1 MPFRTDFPSRKVFDR
16 LRRDGRTG
24 VSFVVSRPCKGT
36 ARALFEAAARTS
48 RRPLLLE
55 SSRPA
60 AGSGQF
66 SFMLAEPRAIF
77 RSKKNRWAYDQFG
90 GPAAG
95 RARRV
100 SGAGDPLAA
109 LKRLFHKR
117 SFETGCPLPFAG
129 GAAGLF
135 AYELKDRFERFK
147 VQVRDPWEIP
157 DLDLG
162 FYDQGLA
169 LNHKSRRLCAFRAFA
184 PEMLK
189 RLTYEECAAMTARA
203 YQTVVGM
210 AETTAP
216 PAAPAPRVPA
226 AIQARRIG
234 STGAAR
240 RKFVRAVK
248 KIRQHIHRGDVYQ
261 VNLSQV
267 IEFVFSGDA
276 YGLYLRQAESNP
288 TSFAAY
294 ADFGDYQ
301 LVSASPERLLRV
313 NGRRVSTRP
322 IAGTRPRS
330 KNARIDRNLT
340 AELLLSPKERAEH
353 VMLVDLERNDL
364 GRVCRPGSVR
374 VDELM
379 AVEKYSHVKHIV
391 SNVTGRLADDRDVW
405 DVIRAVFP
413 GGTITGA
420 PKIRAMEII
429 GRLEGRARGPYT
441 GSIGYVGYDGN
452 CDLNI
457 VIRTLW
463 MRGRRA
469 YLQAGAGI
477 VADSDPQKE
486 YEETLHKA
494 AAFLDVLG
502 LGASD
507 RPKRR
512 RAAR

>member
-1 MPFRTDFPSRKVFDR
+1 MQFRTVFPSRKAFDR
-16 LRRDGRTG
+16 LRRAGRAG
-24 VSFVVSRPCKGT
+24 VSFVVSRPCEGT
-36 ARALFEAAARTS
+36 ARALFETTARAS

-55 SSRPA
+55 SSRTA
-60 AGSGQF
+60 AGSGRF
-66 SFMLAEPRAIF
+66 SFMLAEPYGIF
-77 RSKKNRWAYDQFG
+77 QSKQNRWAYDRLG
-90 GPAAG
+90 GAG
-95 RARRV
+95 TGRSRRA
-100 SGAGDPLAA
+100 SGSGDPLTA
-109 LKRLFHKR
+109 LKRLLPKR
-117 SFETGCPLPFAG
+117 SFEAGCPLPFAG
-129 GAAGLF
+129 GVAGLF
-135 AYELKDRFERFK
+135 AYELKDQFERFK
-147 VQVRDPWEIP
+147 VQVRDPWGIP

-169 LNHKSRRLCAFRAFA
+169 LDHESGRLCAFRAFA
-184 PEMLK
+184 PEALK
-189 RLTYEECAAMTARA
+189 RLSYETCAAMTARA
-203 YQTVVGM
+203 YQAVDGATGS
-210 AETTAP
+210 
-216 PAAPAPRVPA
+216 AAPRA
-226 AIQARRIG
+226 AASFSVRRIG
-234 STGAAR
+234 NADAAR
-240 RKFVRAVK
+240 SNFVRAVK
-248 KIRQHIHRGDVYQ
+248 KIRQHIHQGDVYQ

-267 IEFVFSGDA
+267 IEFAFSGDA
-276 YGLYLRQAESNP
+276 YGLYLRQAGLNP

-301 LVSASPERLLRV
+301 LVSASPERLVRV
-313 NGRRVSTRP
+313 DGRRVSTRP

-330 KNARIDRNLT
+330 KNARIDRSLT

-391 SNVTGRLADDRDVW
+391 SNVTGHLAEGRDAW

-429 GRLEGRARGPYT
+429 GRLEGRVRGPYT

-502 LGASD
+502 LRAPDGQ
-507 RPKRR
+507 KHR